1 MVTVAAAVSSDGFGM
16 GLIVT
21 AFLLGLRHGIDW
33 DHLAAITDI
42 AGTATNPRRS
52 LLLSTLYACGHGAV
66 VLVLGIAAVAFGQ
79 EIPKSMDEV
88 MSRIVGVT
96 LLALGVYVAVGLV
109 RRGRDF
115 RLRSRWALVFAMV
128 RRAGATWA
136 STRAELDDVVEIEH
150 VHDHDHDH
158 DVDLDAHGT
167 THTGAHADP
176 ERDHAALG
184 THDHAHVRVPQP
196 AGGGARGSA
205 HSHRHAHQ
213 VSGPD
218 DPFPATRRAGALG
231 IGAIHGI
238 GAETP
243 TQVVILLGAAG
254 ASGVASGVAVL
265 AVFISGIMISNTA
278 IAIGAT
284 FGFLNAAKGGVGY
297 LVASAVTAAA
307 SVLIGT
313 MFLLGASGSLP
324 AILGG

>member
-1 MVTVAAAVSSDGFGM
+1 MALAVSGDGFGI

-42 AGTATNPRRS
+42 AGTATTPRRS

-66 VLVLGIAAVAFGQ
+66 VLVLGIGAIAFG
-79 EIPKSMDEV
+79 ERIPKSMDDLMGRV
-88 MSRIVGVT
+88 VGVT

-115 RLRSRWALVFAMV
+115 RLRSRWTLVFAIV
-128 RRAGATWA
+128 RRAGARF
-136 STRAELDDVVEIEH
+136 SPTRARTGDVVEIEH
-150 VHDHDHDH
+150 EHVHDHHAGS
-158 DVDLDAHGT
+158 LADAIAEH
-167 THTGAHADP
+167 
-176 ERDHAALG
+176 DHAALG
-184 THDHAHVRVPQP
+184 AHEHAHERVPQP
-196 AGGGARGSA
+196 VGGHGRSA
-205 HSHRHAHQ
+205 VHSHRHAHH

-231 IGAIHGI
+231 IGALHGI

-254 ASGVASGVAVL
+254 ASGVTAGVVVL
-265 AVFISGIMISNTA
+265 AVFILGVMVSNTG

-284 FGFLNAAKGGVGY
+284 FGFLNATKGGVGY
-297 LVASAVTAAA
+297 LVASAVTAVA
-307 SVLIGT
+307 SVFIGIV
-313 MFLLGASGSLP
+313 FLLGASGSLP